1 MVQPGVS
8 ALGKK
13 KSTTGLPRKSFRL
26 TGLPSSLGTLVSGAL
41 SPISM
46 KSSSFEL
53 RFAHLYS
60 KLVVFVIS
68 GFALLLMTVP
78 WLSAQSK
85 KASGPRAIAVVTWN
99 GDSPTPVPQASVLT
113 PITILVEGRFY
124 DANLYE
130 AQPEPMAV
138 DSGILYDVL
147 KSGEPIGTF
156 TIGGEQEKDNLW
168 YGVGL
173 FEPKGAMTV
182 QMTKSGPKT
191 TRSEHTVA
199 ASGSGSDADDRPKL
213 RRGTP
218 PPPAPK
224 EQTDAVLKTI
234 DQDPERPMLRRHTA
248 DEIKA
253 QQSAVANTRPPVF
266 VPPETHILPAVSD
279 AGGQEPHSF
288 VPRYKT
294 GELTQIREDMEKLVR
309 SELEKQRKQPK
320 PQGKTGMQPRF
331 HGPAF
336 LPPLELNNAHFG
348 VFDVNSNNAP
358 IVVYSATTMID
369 GKKKYVTV
377 AAWEEI
383 DQSLRKVFSQ
393 TTDDDHLDVYPRLE
407 IIDTVD
413 ARGNRRGELL
423 FRAFGDTGNRFV
435 LYHPGPDSLDL
446 LFDSAKA
453 ESGR

>member
-26 TGLPSSLGTLVSGAL
+26 TGLPSSLGTLVSGAW

-53 RFAHLYS
+53 HFAHLYS

-78 WLSAQSK
+78 WLGAQSK
-85 KASGPRAIAVVTWN
+85 KAGGPRAIAVVTWN

-191 TRSEHTVA
+191 TRSEQTA
-199 ASGSGSDADDRPKL
+199 TASGSGSDAEDRPKL

-248 DEIKA
+248 EEIKA
-253 QQSAVANTRPPVF
+253 QQSAAASAPPPVF

-279 AGGQEPHSF
+279 VGGPEPHSF

-309 SELEKQRKQPK
+309 SELEKQRKQNAPPVK
-320 PQGKTGMQPRF
+320 SVTQRRVQAPAAPR
-331 HGPAF
+331 
-336 LPPLELNNAHFG
+336 LELNNAHFG
-348 VFDVNSNNAP
+348 AFDVNSDNAP

-413 ARGNRRGELL
+413 ARGNGRGELL